1 MARAGRSIIFKVKA
15 EDGKVTST
23 SIDET
28 LADLFCIKKGNILC
42 DGKGVTLLRKWC
54 QSQIDQY
61 NQSKEGVSAFLRRQ
75 LLLELIDNQIV
86 EAYREKDNERW
97 GL

>member
-42 DGKGVTLLRKWC
+42 DGK
-54 QSQIDQY
+54 
-61 NQSKEGVSAFLRRQ
+61 
-75 LLLELIDNQIV
+75 
-86 EAYREKDNERW
+86 
-97 GL
+97 